1 MRFLT
6 LCVLAALAL
15 CAHAQNRSRV
25 WAADNGDGSY
35 KNPILY
41 ADYSDP
47 DAIRVGND
55 YYLVASS
62 FDAVPGLPI
71 LHSADLVNWEIIG
84 HVYAQQ
90 PPADIFS
97 KTQHGNGAW
106 APAIRFHEG
115 EFYVYWPDP
124 DIGIYMAKAKDAKG
138 PWSEPLLIKAAKG
151 WIDPC
156 PLWDDDGNA
165 YLVNAFAASRSG
177 IKSVLTISRMSA
189 DGARL
194 LDDGVIVDDGH
205 GLDPTLEGP
214 KLYKRNGYYYILA
227 PAGGVPTGW
236 EIALRSKNIYGP
248 YERRVVLAQGETPIN
263 GPHQGAW
270 VDTPNGESWFL
281 HFQDEGAYGRI
292 VHLQPVKW
300 VDDWPVMGDN
310 GHPVLT
316 HKKPAAGPGH
326 GVTTP
331 ADSDEFDGTT
341 LGLQWQWQANP
352 RPGWAFPYERKY
364 LRLIALPMVEGVRNF
379 WDVPNVLLQ
388 KFAAPQFTVTTS
400 VNLTSVA
407 GGEKAGLIVM
417 GTDYAYVAIRK
428 SANGYQVTQSV
439 CKNADRGSAEKET
452 APVTVKSG
460 AIELRVRVAEGA
472 ICQFGYRAEGKEFVD
487 LGETFVAKPGR
498 WIGAKV
504 GLFAVRSTTTGES
517 GYADVDWFRVD
528 PFRVDPNGK

>member
-1 MRFLT
+1 MRPRYQ
-6 LCVLAALAL
+6 VLALAVLTALAL
-15 CAHAQNRSRV
+15 CSQTQQRSRAWV
-25 WAADNGDGSY
+25 ADNGDGTY

-71 LHSADLVNWEIIG
+71 LHSVDLVNWEIIG
-84 HVYAQQ
+84 HVFAQQ
-90 PPADIFS
+90 PPFDVFS

-106 APAIRFHEG
+106 APAIRFHSG

-124 DIGIYMAKAKDAKG
+124 DIGIYLAKAKSAKG
-138 PWSEPLLIKAAKG
+138 PWTEPLLVKSAQG

-156 PLWDDDGNA
+156 PLWDDDGSA

-177 IKSVLTISRMSA
+177 IKSVLAISRMSP
-189 DGARL
+189 DGTKL
-194 LDDGVIVDDGH
+194 LDDGVIVYDGH
-205 GLDPTLEGP
+205 GIDPTLEGP

-227 PAGGVPTGW
+227 PGGGVPTGW
-236 EIALRSKNIYGP
+236 EVALRSKNIYGP
-248 YERRVVLAQGETPIN
+248 YERRVVLDQGLTSIN

-270 VDTPNGESWFL
+270 VETRNGESWFL
-281 HFQDEGAYGRI
+281 HFQDKGAYGRI

-316 HKKPAAGPGH
+316 YRKPFAGAF
-326 GVTTP
+326 VMTP
-331 ADSDEFDGTT
+331 AESDEFDETT

-352 RPGWAFPYERKY
+352 KPGWAFPYERKY
-364 LRLIALPMVEGVRNF
+364 LRLIAVPPAEGVRNF

-388 KFAAPQFTVTTS
+388 KFPAPEFTVTTS
-400 VNLTSVA
+400 LNLTSIA

-417 GTDYAYVAIRK
+417 GLDYAHIAIRK
-428 SANGYQVTQSV
+428 TAAGYQVTQSV
-439 CKNADRGSAEKET
+439 CINADRGSAEKES
-452 APVTVKSG
+452 APVAVKSG
-460 AIELRVRVAEGA
+460 AIELRVRVSEGA
-472 ICQFGYRAEGKEFVD
+472 VCQFSYNAGGASFVN
-487 LGETFVAKPGR
+487 LGDPFTARQGR

-504 GLFAVRSTTTGES
+504 GLFAVRTGASGES

-528 PFRVDPNGK
+528 K